1 MSTSAEPSVDTSRT
15 TTAGWPVAVSTT
27 LEIPGKKIIGYKGSC
42 FGVVVR
48 SMGFAKSWTANIKSL
63 AGGEITQY
71 TQLLEDTRRHA
82 LDRMIRNAQA
92 LGANAVVSMRFDSSE
107 IGGNLAE
114 VVAYGTAVQI
124 ADSQQG

>member
-1 MSTSAEPSVDTSRT
+1 MNISAEPAIDTSRT
-15 TTAGWPVAVSTT
+15 TTSGWPVAVSTT
-27 LEIPGKKIIGYKGSC
+27 LDVPGKKIIGYKGSC

-48 SMGFAKSWTANIKSL
+48 SMDLAKAWSAKIKSL

-82 LDRMIRNAQA
+82 LDRMIKNAQA
-92 LGANAVVSMRFDSSE
+92 LGANAVVGMRFDSSE

-114 VVAYGTAVQI
+114 VVAYGTAVQVT
-124 ADSQQG
+124 DD